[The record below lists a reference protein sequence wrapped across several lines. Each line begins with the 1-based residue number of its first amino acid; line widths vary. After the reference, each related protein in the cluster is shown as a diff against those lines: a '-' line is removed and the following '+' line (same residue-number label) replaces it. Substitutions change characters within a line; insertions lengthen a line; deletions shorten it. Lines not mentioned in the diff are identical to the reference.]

1 MRLLHVAISIAA
13 SLLFS
18 AQVAAQEITVYRYG
32 MKLDIKRV
40 INISDTSHICGVTS
54 SIMTYEDTDG
64 NVHHLQYQ
72 VHGGGC
78 SDN

>member
-1 MRLLHVAISIAA
+1 MRLMHVALYIAA

-18 AQVAAQEITVYRYG
+18 AQVAAQEVTVYQYG
-32 MKLDIKRV
+32 MKLDIKHV
-40 INISDTSHICGVTS
+40 IDMTDTSNICGVTPS
-54 SIMTYEDTDG
+54 VMTYIDSQG
-64 NVHHLQYQ
+64 NTHRLQYQ